1 VSYSFGL
8 VGPCLAVD
16 TACSSSLVAIHLA
29 DKVLRDG
36 ECSMA
41 FVVGVSLILQPDLSI
56 DLAKAGMLFHDGHCH
71 SFDASANG
79 YVRGEGVGAGVLHDV
94 ALGSG
99 LSVRTVRTFLRVA
112 GSRMSIAATTEL
124 ASLVSAKGA
133 TLLCSGLII
142 SADALLGVGVPAS
155 SYIHG
160 DSSLTLMWTTSLGG
174 SLSVV
179 RLLVCIGRLL
189 VGLSSSEGRLVVSAC
204 FARLGS
210 GLSVAWLSALG
221 GPASLSGATAL
232 GFHFDLSVA
241 DVCRYGTSFSVED
254 WCLFGSSGL
263 RTSGQSQFGCGR
275 CGAAVSYLEPLY
287 HLPPVPLGG
296 QISGYFCSLATL
308 RRTVAASS
316 EFASS
321 GCRL

>member
-1 VSYSFGL
+1 MSYSFGL

-232 GFHFDLSVA
+232 ASTLICLWLTFADMGRASLWKIGVCLGHRALGLQANLSSAVA
-241 DVCRYGTSFSVED
+241 GVE
-254 WCLFGSSGL
+254 LLS
-263 RTSGQSQFGCGR
+263 R
-275 CGAAVSYLEPLY
+275 
-287 HLPPVPLGG
+287 
-296 QISGYFCSLATL
+296 I
-308 RRTVAASS
+308 
-316 EFASS
+316 
-321 GCRL
+321 